1 MNKVFGLD
9 KKFYIQN
16 LLKRRVID
24 KASQCM
30 LVELS
35 ALGIHTL

>member
-1 MNKVFGLD
+1 MNKLFGLD
-9 KKFYIQN
+9 KKFYMQD

-24 KASQCM
+24 KALQCM
-30 LVELS
+30 LVELC